1 LFAIHVAKLANQIT
15 FPNKWAEIFM
25 QAYLL
30 QSRFSLRL
38 AARQYGE
45 VVFRQLADGALFAV
59 FALRS
64 LGEVGPGTNFIE
76 CWRDSGTNLI
86 GAANLSPVTKL
97 GAGTGAVSRYNL

>member
-76 CWRDSGTNLI
+76 HYACR
-86 GAANLSPVTKL
+86 ACPVRAKRV
-97 GAGTGAVSRYNL
+97 TGVQV